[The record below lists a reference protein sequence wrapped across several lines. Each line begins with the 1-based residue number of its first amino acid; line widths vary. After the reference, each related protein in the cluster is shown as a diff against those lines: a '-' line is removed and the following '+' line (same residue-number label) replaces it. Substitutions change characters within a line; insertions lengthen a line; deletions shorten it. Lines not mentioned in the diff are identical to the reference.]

1 MEDNNKS
8 KDNDKNKR
16 NDLISLVLLMQEHNN
31 RFLQNMLEL
40 QKLDEESTKL
50 WISMI
55 EEDPVFLPTQ
65 RDVSN
70 KGQYLLDL

>member
-1 MEDNNKS
+1 MEDNNKT
-8 KDNDKNKR
+8 KDIDKNKR
-16 NDLISLVLLMQEHNN
+16 NDLIGLVLLMQEHNN

-40 QKLDEESTKL
+40 QKVDEESTKL

>member
-1 MEDNNKS
+1 MEDNNKT

-16 NDLISLVLLMQEHNN
+16 NDLIGLVLLMQEHNN

-40 QKLDEESTKL
+40 QKVDEESTKL

-65 RDVSN
+65 RDVSK
-70 KGQYLLDL
+70 KGQYLLDF

>member
-1 MEDNNKS
+1 MEDNNKTQ
-8 KDNDKNKR
+8 DIDKNKR
-16 NDLISLVLLMQEHNN
+16 NDLIGLVSLMQEHNN

>member
-70 KGQYLLDL
+70 KGQYLLDF

>member
-1 MEDNNKS
+1 MEDNNKT
-8 KDNDKNKR
+8 KDIDKNKR
-16 NDLISLVLLMQEHNN
+16 NDLIGLVLLMQEHNN